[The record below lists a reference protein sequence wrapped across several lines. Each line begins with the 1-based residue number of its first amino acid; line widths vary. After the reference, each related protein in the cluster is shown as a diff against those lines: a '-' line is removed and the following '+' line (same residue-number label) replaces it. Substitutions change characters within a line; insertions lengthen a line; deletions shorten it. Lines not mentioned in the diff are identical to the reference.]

1 MRPATLRRWSRA
13 AWPAVF
19 LIALAGCTSAGA
31 PAAVPPSPL
40 AAADTAAPASASTP
54 SQSTTMAPS
63 PPTPDPTV
71 APASPSAPVVATATP
86 SSGGSTYNDGY
97 GGGYGGYGAA
107 SPAAAASSTSA
118 SAAAATLATAE
129 IAGVGTVLVGPGGLT
144 LYTYTQ
150 DGPGV
155 STCTGA
161 CAQAWPPLVATAV
174 PPVPTKAMGKFSLA
188 TRADGSRQVA
198 YDGHPLYEYAGDPTP
213 GVANGE
219 GLGGV
224 WHVAKP

>member
-1 MRPATLRRWSRA
+1 MRPATLRHWSRA
-13 AWPAVF
+13 AWPTVF
-19 LIALAGCTSAGA
+19 LFALAGCTSAGT
-31 PAAVPPSPL
+31 PAAVPPSPPAT
-40 AAADTAAPASASTP
+40 AAATPAPASTQ

-63 PPTPDPTV
+63 PPTPVPAT
-71 APASPSAPVVATATP
+71 APASPSAPAVATAVP
-86 SSGGSTYNDGY
+86 SSGGSSYSDGY
-97 GGGYGGYGAA
+97 GGGYGGSGAA
-107 SPAAAASSTSA
+107 SPAGASSA
-118 SAAAATLATAE
+118 APSAAAATLGTAE

-144 LYTYTQ
+144 LYTYTP

-174 PPVPTKAMGKFSLA
+174 PSVPTKAMGKFSLV
-188 TRADGSRQVA
+188 TRVDGSRQVA
-198 YDGHPLYEYAGDPTP
+198 YDGHPLYEYTGDPSP
-213 GVANGE
+213 GVANGQ